1 MSDKIEIYKYPVQY
15 RTIAVVAPL
24 LIIFASIGVTFVSW
38 QNLNA
43 SGWVNEAGQVVLPGV
58 FWGAAMLGIILAIF
72 FAACIHITY
81 PTIYKRQDGFQVE
94 TRLYKS
100 RWFTWDEISKVSL
113 PPSNLVTQ
121 IYGIGVRELNPLFW
135 AIGLSRGMLAPG
147 FLIHPRMING
157 GKLLRAMI
165 KARPELF
172 ES

>member
-1 MSDKIEIYKYPVQY
+1 MSDKIEVYKYPVQY
-15 RTIAVVAPL
+15 RTIAIVAPL
-24 LIIFASIGVTFVSW
+24 LIILASLGVTFVSW
-38 QNLNA
+38 QNLTSA
-43 SGWVNEAGQVVLPGV
+43 DWVNEAGQKVIPSV
-58 FWGAAMLGIILAIF
+58 FWFAALGGLVLATF

-81 PTIYKRQDGFQVE
+81 PTIYKRQDGFQIE
-94 TRLYKS
+94 TYLFTS

-121 IYGIGVRELNPLFW
+121 IYGIGVKDLNPFFW

-172 ES
+172 EQ